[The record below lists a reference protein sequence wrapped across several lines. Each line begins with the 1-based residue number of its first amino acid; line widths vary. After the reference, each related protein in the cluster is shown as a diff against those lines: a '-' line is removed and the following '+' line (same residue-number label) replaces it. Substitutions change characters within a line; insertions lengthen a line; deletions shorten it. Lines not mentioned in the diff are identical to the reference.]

1 MSSLSTLDLQNN
13 DIAQVP
19 PQLGNVTQLRWDGGG
34 KSFQLGRTLWSLS
47 SIFLSL
53 DIAVSGIRNCNLIVK
68 YMTLCCVFPTSA
80 KKVHRLFI
88 TLWKKTC
95 IALLYVL
102 GWFHERNLMFHVNIE
117 EYGEGRGG
125 GGWKNRHRARQ
136 KKQISHCVVEKE
148 PKRDNTVSSSFRTP
162 ISQFN
167 IKITER
173 LL

>member
-19 PQLGNVTQLRWDGGG
+19 PQLGNVTQLRWDGAG

-53 DIAVSGIRNCNLIVK
+53 DIAVSGIRHFINAWHSVL
-68 YMTLCCVFPTSA
+68 FSQPRQ

-95 IALLYVL
+95 IALLYVS

-117 EYGEGRGG
+117 EYGGG
-125 GGWKNRHRARQ
+125 SGVGVGGCYNRHTARQ
-136 KKQISHCVVEKE
+136 KKQIPHCVVEKE

-167 IKITER
+167 IKITES

>member
-1 MSSLSTLDLQNN
+1 MIEVESLLPMSSLSTLDLQNN

-117 EYGEGRGG
+117 EYGGGSGG
-125 GGWKNRHRARQ
+125 GGGVLKPPYRKA
-136 KKQISHCVVEKE
+136 KKA
-148 PKRDNTVSSSFRTP
+148 NTALCCRERT
-162 ISQFN
+162 Q
-167 IKITER
+167 TR
-173 LL
+173 

>member
-19 PQLGNVTQLRWDGGG
+19 PQLGNVTQLRWDGAGR
-34 KSFQLGRTLWSLS
+34 SFQLGRTLWSLS

-53 DIAVSGIRNCNLIVK
+53 DIAVSGIRHFINTWHSVL
-68 YMTLCCVFPTSA
+68 FSQPRQ

-102 GWFHERNLMFHVNIE
+102 DWFHERNLMFHVNIE
-117 EYGEGRGG
+117 EHWGGSGRGG
-125 GGWKNRHRARQ
+125 GHAARQ
-136 KKQISHCVVEKE
+136 KKQIPHCVVEKE
-148 PKRDNTVSSSFRTP
+148 PKRDDTVSSSFRTP

-167 IKITER
+167 IKITES